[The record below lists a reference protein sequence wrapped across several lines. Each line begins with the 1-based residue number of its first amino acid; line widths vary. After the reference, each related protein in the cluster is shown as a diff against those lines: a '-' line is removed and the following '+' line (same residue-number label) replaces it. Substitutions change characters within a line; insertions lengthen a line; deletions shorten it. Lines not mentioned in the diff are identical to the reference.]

1 MGRFRERLEAGDFV
15 VTGEFTPPK
24 GTDLSEIAEKA
35 EFLRDFVDAVNLTD
49 SHRAR
54 MTMAPV
60 GAAKLLLER
69 GVDPIVQVTGRDR
82 NRIAVQ
88 AELLAAASL
97 GVENLLCMSGDNP
110 AAGDHPDA
118 KPVFDLEAIG
128 LLRAVAALNAGRDL
142 GGAELSG
149 TPQFCAGAVANP
161 GADDLETELGRLEQ
175 KLSAGARFFQTQPVF
190 DIDRFETFSAH
201 AESLGAAII
210 PGVLLLKSAK
220 MGRMLNENVPGI
232 HIPESTL
239 KRLESSDDRRAT
251 SVEIAAE
258 IVAALRPIASGVH
271 FMAIGW
277 ERHIPSVLEA
287 AGAR

>member
-1 MGRFRERLEAGDFV
+1 MRRFRERLDAGNFLI
-15 VTGEFTPPK
+15 TCEFTPPK
-24 GTDLSEIAEKA
+24 GTDLRGVSEKA
-35 EFLRDFVDAVNLTD
+35 SLLRDHVDAVNLTD
-49 SHRAR
+49 SHRAL

-60 GAAKLLLER
+60 GAARALLDQ
-69 GVDPIVQVTGRDR
+69 GVAPIVQVTGRDR
-82 NRIAVQ
+82 NRIAIQ

-128 LLRAVAALNAGRDL
+128 LLRAIEALNQGRDL
-142 GGAELSG
+142 GGKELSG
-149 TPQFCAGAVANP
+149 TPSFCAGAVANP
-161 GADDLETELGRLEQ
+161 GADDLEGELNRLEQ
-175 KLSAGARFFQTQPVF
+175 KLAAGARFFQTQPVF
-190 DIDRFETFSAH
+190 DIDRYEAFAARAET
-201 AESLGAAII
+201 LGAAVI

-232 HIPESTL
+232 SIPEATL
-239 KRLESSDDRRAT
+239 KRLETTSDRRAT

-258 IVAALRPIASGVH
+258 VVAALRPVARGVH

-277 ERHIPSVLEA
+277 EKEIPRVLET
-287 AGAR
+287 AGL

>member
-1 MGRFRERLEAGDFV
+1 MGRFRERLDAGDFL
-15 VTGEFTPPK
+15 VTSEFTPPK
-24 GTDLSEIAEKA
+24 GTDLSEVAAKA
-35 EFLRDFVDAVNLTD
+35 DLLRDFVDAVNLTD

-60 GAAKLLLER
+60 GAAKTLLDR

-82 NRIAVQ
+82 NRIAIQ

-110 AAGDHPDA
+110 AAGDHPEA

-128 LLRAVAALNAGRDL
+128 ILRTIDALNAGRDL
-142 GGAELSG
+142 GGNELSG
-149 TPQFCAGAVANP
+149 TPEFCAGAVANP
-161 GADDLETELGRLEQ
+161 GADDLDTELGRLEQ
-175 KLSAGARFFQTQPVF
+175 KLAAGARFFQTQPVF
-190 DIDRFETFSAH
+190 DIDRYESFSTR
-201 AESLGAAII
+201 AESLGAAVL

-232 HIPESTL
+232 HIPDSAL
-239 KRLESSDDRRAT
+239 KRLEASSDKRAT

-258 IVAALRPIASGVH
+258 TVAALRPIARGVH